1 MGWEATLIT
10 ALLLLLAAFMSG
22 APLFVA
28 FLAINLTGVALFLG
42 PAGFGMVA
50 NSLFDTT
57 NNSDLA
63 TIPLFILMAEVL
75 FRSGT
80 VDILFDAVDK
90 LIGRMKGRQ
99 YVLTISLS
107 TVFGALSGAGMAVAA
122 MLARTI
128 FPTMRNRGYDTK
140 LAIGNILAGAS
151 LAPIIPP
158 SVLAIVIGTLSNT
171 SIAGLLIGGIIPGL
185 MLSAMFLTYTM
196 IRVKLDPS
204 LAPNDSEDDAPK
216 VSAKEKFRALAG
228 CLPFALIIFSVMG
241 FIMFGIATPSEAAA
255 TGVLAAIFT
264 AAYYRKL
271 SWEMI
276 TESLGTAAFITSM
289 ILLIMASSRMFSQL
303 LAFTGATT
311 ELTNLIVTLGWHPM
325 FMLFIMMAIPFILCM
340 FIDQIALMLV
350 VIPIYQPLLTT
361 LGFDPIWFWLIMLLN
376 VTVGGISPPFGY
388 VIFAFQGAADK
399 VKIADVFR
407 ASWPFVVLFILG
419 MIVLAA
425 FPSIV
430 TFLPGLFN

>member
-10 ALLLLLAAFMSG
+10 ALLLLLAAFLTG

-28 FLAINLTGVALFLG
+28 FLVINLAGVAIFLG

-50 NSLFDTT
+50 NSIFDTA
-57 NNSDLA
+57 NYADLA
-63 TIPLFILMAEVL
+63 TIPLFVLMAEIL
-75 FRSGT
+75 FRSGS

-90 LIGRMKGRQ
+90 LVGRMKGRQ

-107 TVFGALSGAGMAVAA
+107 TVFGALSGSGMAVAA
-122 MLARTI
+122 MLARTL

-140 LAIGNILAGAS
+140 LSIGTMLAGAS

-185 MLSAMFLTYTM
+185 LLAGLFLIYTM
-196 IRVKLDPS
+196 IRVRLNPG
-204 LAPNDSEDDAPK
+204 LAPDDGGEVVAR
-216 VSAKEKFRALAG
+216 VSAVEKLNAVAS

-255 TGVLAAIFT
+255 TGVLASLIT
-264 AAYYRKL
+264 AAYYRRL
-271 SWEMI
+271 NFSMVI
-276 TESLGTAAFITSM
+276 ESLGTSAFITSM

-311 ELTNLIVTLGWHPM
+311 ELTNLIVSLDWSPM
-325 FMLFIMMAIPFILCM
+325 LMLFVMMLIPFILCM

-350 VIPIYQPLLTT
+350 VIPIYQPLLGT
-361 LGFDPIWFWLIMLLN
+361 LGFDPVWFWLIMLLN

-388 VIFAFQGAADK
+388 VIFAFQGAADR
-399 VKIADVFR
+399 VTISEAFS
-407 ASWPFVVLFILG
+407 AAWPFVGLFLLG
-419 MIVLAA
+419 MVALAI
-425 FPSIV
+425 FPPLV
-430 TFLPGLFN
+430 TFLPSLI